1 MGTSL
6 FFETCLNGVRAA
18 GRPRRAICDAARI
31 LLQTIITSL
40 LLRPVRFSGHP
51 QLRLSRKKGNAMAVR
66 MIALCGVATLAFVAN
81 PAWAGEGADDAASAD
96 AAAAADRKSG
106 GEGKSG

>member
-51 QLRLSRKKGNAMAVR
+51 QLRLSRKKGNAMTVR
-66 MIALCGVATLAFVAN
+66 MIALCGVATLGLAAN
-81 PAWAGEGADDAASAD
+81 LACAGGVGDVSASAVG
-96 AAAAADRKSG
+96 AGPA
-106 GEGKSG
+106 EQ